1 MQPSTKASGGL
12 DKGLK
17 EMRKKDKNLK
27 RKTQKW
33 KQNQELEMK
42 SESRI

>member
-1 MQPSTKASGGL
+1 MQPSTKANGGL

-17 EMRKKDKNLK
+17 EMRKKDKNL
-27 RKTQKW
+27 RGKTQKW

-42 SESRI
+42 FESRI